1 MDFYGFILYE
11 EPAFESWCVRIGEE
25 QWYNAI
31 GKKKF
36 FFCDVEIDLIEK
48 KMQATFSKLVNVSH
62 VLDVWKTHLICNL
75 VTFVC
80 MYICMCIF
88 FSLKE
93 TLVGPGEGGRQRRTE
108 REGKEGKRKRTFVFL
123 RFLYCSLSLWSP
135 WNVKGLFI

>member
-1 MDFYGFILYE
+1 MDFYGFIFYE

-25 QWYNAI
+25 QWYNAV

-62 VLDVWKTHLICNL
+62 VLDVWKAHLICNL

-80 MYICMCIF
+80 MYICICIF

-93 TLVGPGEGGRQRRTE
+93 TLLGPGEGGRQRRTE
-108 REGKEGKRKRTFVFL
+108 REEKGEEEEDICIFKIFILFFVFME
-123 RFLYCSLSLWSP
+123 SL
-135 WNVKGLFI
+135 KC